1 MDISFSPLETFRRAL
16 QYWWLVFL
24 LMVLGGLIGWAIHLL
39 KPPVYEASAVITFAI
54 DYGQTGQLTDVEE
67 DQMLGLAGDVIASP
81 LVINRVF
88 DKAQQE
94 GLKFDAAVLKKSI
107 FPERQDYKWILHVR
121 LSDPQAAARISGLWA
136 EEAYAV
142 LSDALYHATTAS
154 KVQKYMDGLVS
165 CLQQTVVTQ
174 PSQALCDLELSKI
187 QQNLSDAGK
196 QLHQEQLASLGVL
209 PALRFAE
216 PAIPEMPTTSIQNGR
231 NQLVFAGAI
240 VGFLVGIL
248 CVYLDI
254 PGYLLRKRAG

>member
-24 LMVLGGLIGWAIHLL
+24 LMLLGGLIGWTTHLL
-39 KPPVYEASAVITFAI
+39 KPPVYEASAVISFAI

-81 LVINRVF
+81 LVINRVI

-94 GLKFDAAVLKKSI
+94 GLKIDPAVLKKSI
-107 FPERQDYKWILHVR
+107 FPERQDYKWIMHVR

-136 EEAYAV
+136 EEAYGV
-142 LSDALYHATTAS
+142 LSDALNHATNAS

-174 PSQALCDLELSKI
+174 PDQALCDLDFTKI
-187 QQNLSDAGK
+187 QQNLTTAGE
-196 QLHQEQLASLGVL
+196 QLHQEQLASLGIL

-216 PAIPEMPTTSIQNGR
+216 PAIPEVPTNAIQNGR
-231 NQLVFAGAI
+231 SQLVFAGAI
-240 VGFLVGIL
+240 IGFLAGIL

-254 PGYLLRKRAG
+254 PAYLLRRRAG